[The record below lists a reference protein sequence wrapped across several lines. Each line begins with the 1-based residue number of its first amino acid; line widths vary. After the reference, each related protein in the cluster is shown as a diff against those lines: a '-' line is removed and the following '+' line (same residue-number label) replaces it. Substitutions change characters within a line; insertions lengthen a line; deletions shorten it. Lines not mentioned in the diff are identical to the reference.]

1 MLHSSKYK
9 QTTERDKEDTKT
21 STIFGALLL
30 LPDNE
35 LRQVLSSA
43 CHGEQSPISSAGE
56 LMAFHFWPKWNK
68 TEGTSNDSFVEPDVF
83 LRFEHCDVII
93 EAKLGEQA
101 GQYAGQ
107 WRNEAQAYHNLY
119 GNDKQSLILIALG
132 GNSSL
137 ETEKVEYQ
145 GGTTSVYKSSWH
157 SLLVAVEENQRVHG
171 STTIPNTDEDR
182 AKGRLYQ
189 YIYLGFEF
197 HGIHRFS
204 PLNRLKPIGIN
215 PNSRQQLKKLFR

>member
-35 LRQVLSSA
+35 LWQVLSSA
-43 CHGEQSPISSAGE
+43 CHGEQSPINSAGE
-56 LMAFHFWPKWNK
+56 LREFRFWPKWNK

-83 LRFEHCDVII
+83 LRFKDCDVII

-119 GNDKQSLILIALG
+119 GKEEKPLILIALG
-132 GNSSL
+132 GNSTL

-157 SLLVAVEENQRVHG
+157 SLLVAVEETAM
-171 STTIPNTDEDR
+171 SNTDEDR
-182 AKGRLYQ
+182 VKKRLYQ

-197 HGIHRFS
+197 HGIYRFY
-204 PLNRLKPIGIN
+204 PLNRFEPRGIN
-215 PNSRQQLKKLFR
+215 PHSRQQFKDLFR